1 MAIYVSH
8 VHEPINVLFR
18 SGGLQLIDKS
28 SLLLLWRKC
37 LDTPITILRTAVSGT
52 ESCFGSD
59 RDEFLLA
66 MSTDLFY
73 LCCDRATD
81 RTTSRNIFFLLRH
94 GDIYD

>member
-18 SGGLQLIDKS
+18 SGRLQLIDKS

-37 LDTPITILRTAVSGT
+37 LDTPVAVLRSAIFGT

-59 RDEFLLA
+59 RDEFLVA
-66 MSTDLFY
+66 MGADLFD
-73 LCCDRATD
+73 LSCNRATD
-81 RTTSRNIFFLLRH
+81 RTTSRNIFFLFRH
-94 GDIYD
+94 GDIYE

>member
-18 SGGLQLIDKS
+18 SGRLQLIDKS

-37 LDTPITILRTAVSGT
+37 LDTPVAILRSTIFGT
-52 ESCFGSD
+52 ESGFGSD
-59 RDEFLLA
+59 RDEFFFA

-73 LCCDRATD
+73 LCCNRATD
-81 RTTSRNIFFLLRH
+81 RTTSRNIFFLFRH
-94 GDIYD
+94 EDIYE

>member
-18 SGGLQLIDKS
+18 SGRLQLIDKS

-73 LCCDRATD
+73 LRCDRAAD

-94 GDIYD
+94 GDIYE